1 MILLFTQIGKAETLQ
16 TFTKNGK
23 GQNCIINLQTFAK
36 IRREKTTFEIN
47 IMIKKY
53 LLNLIN
59 YWLIIWKGRNIEKWE
74 RENWTLKFKISICKI
89 ILGDELHFWNCVGDV
104 FAEIFSVLAMLLRT
118 PFCSTWEQNNMS
130 DSRELAHY
138 LILDLKQYWEACC
151 EKNKILQRANW
162 TPDIEMR
169 RVELI

>member
-53 LLNLIN
+53 LLNLI
-59 YWLIIWKGRNIEKWE
+59 
-74 RENWTLKFKISICKI
+74 T
-89 ILGDELHFWNCVGDV
+89 D
-104 FAEIFSVLAMLLRT
+104 
-118 PFCSTWEQNNMS
+118 
-130 DSRELAHY
+130 
-138 LILDLKQYWEACC
+138 
-151 EKNKILQRANW
+151 
-162 TPDIEMR
+162 
-169 RVELI
+169 